1 MTPALQGR
9 KILVVEDEFLVA
21 MLIQEMLE
29 TAGCLVSGPIPRVPE
44 ALDAAGRET
53 YDAAVLDINLAGER
67 IDPVAEA
74 LSRRNVPFVFVT
86 GYSTGVLPSA
96 FAERPR
102 LCKPFKMADLLGAL
116 SNLVTHS
123 PAAAA
128 RTI

>member
-1 MTPALQGR
+1 MTSALQGR
-9 KILVVEDEFLVA
+9 KVLVVEDEFLVA

-29 TAGCLVSGPIPRVPE
+29 TAGCVVSGPIPRVPE

-123 PAAAA
+123 PAATT
-128 RTI
+128 RSI